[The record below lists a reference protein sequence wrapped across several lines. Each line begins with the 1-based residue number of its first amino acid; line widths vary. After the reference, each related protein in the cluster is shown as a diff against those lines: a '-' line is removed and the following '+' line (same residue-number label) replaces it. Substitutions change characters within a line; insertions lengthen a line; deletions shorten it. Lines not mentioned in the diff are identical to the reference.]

1 MKNEE
6 NIGSQNPIQ
15 ESLQKIRIYFTY
27 PNDPLTTETNWY
39 HILRARLR
47 WLNLFH
53 PYNKGMRIYKFYYFF
68 KCYLTPMDQSQST
81 GMWAVDIDGSEYE
94 DNNEKPKKPVQLE
107 LPFEEFK
114 REKN

>member
-1 MKNEE
+1 MKNKE
-6 NIGSQNPIQ
+6 IGRQNPIQ
-15 ESLQKIRIYFTY
+15 ERLQKIRIYFTY

-53 PYNKGMRIYKFYYFF
+53 PYNKGMRFYKFYYFF

-94 DNNEKPKKPVQLE
+94 EDDNEK
-107 LPFEEFK
+107 
-114 REKN
+114 N